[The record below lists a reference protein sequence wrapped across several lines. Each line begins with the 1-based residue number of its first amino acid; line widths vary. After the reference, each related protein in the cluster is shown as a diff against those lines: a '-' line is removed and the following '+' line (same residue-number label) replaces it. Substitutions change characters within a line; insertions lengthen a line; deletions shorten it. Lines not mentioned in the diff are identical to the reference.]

1 MHFQYLVKQHA
12 WGHLYTPACN
22 PQVCAEAGPA
32 KCQWLFSK
40 CLTASDTNKL
50 SRMILPRQAVETF
63 LPFVEDR
70 AGLDLDVWDTSCLL
84 WRFKLKCAYPLTA
97 QTLIRVAWHS

>member
-1 MHFQYLVKQHA
+1 MCKLLSLATQCLRESGSA
-12 WGHLYTPACN
+12 PAAACRAARLGLLHTAVRSG
-22 PQVCAEAGPA
+22 PEAGVCAGAGSA

-70 AGLDLDVWDTSCLL
+70 AG
-84 WRFKLKCAYPLTA
+84 P
-97 QTLIRVAWHS
+97 

>member
-1 MHFQYLVKQHA
+1 MRMKALRA
-12 WGHLYTPACN
+12 L
-22 PQVCAEAGPA
+22 VCACAGPA

-70 AGLDLDVWDTSCLL
+70 IGLDLDVWDTSCFL
-84 WRFKLKCAYPLTA
+84 WRFKLK
-97 QTLIRVAWHS
+97 

>member
-1 MHFQYLVKQHA
+1 MCFCGVIWSGSILIPSPQE
-12 WGHLYTPACN
+12 WGECALGSETCPQCCDCACT
-22 PQVCAEAGPA
+22 GPA

-63 LPFVEDR
+63 LPYVEDR
-70 AGLDLDVWDTSCLL
+70 AGLDLDVWDTACFL
-84 WRFKLKCAYPLTA
+84 WRFKLK
-97 QTLIRVAWHS
+97 